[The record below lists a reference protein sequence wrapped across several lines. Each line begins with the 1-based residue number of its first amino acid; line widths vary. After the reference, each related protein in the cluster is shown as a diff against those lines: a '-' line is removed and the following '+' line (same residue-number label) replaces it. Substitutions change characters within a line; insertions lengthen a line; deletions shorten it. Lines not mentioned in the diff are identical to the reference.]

1 MENQAQNNSSSNQQQ
16 QQQQQQQP
24 PSPSPSRSMPAPSQ
38 LGPRRAAKNA
48 AFREKLRQMA
58 LPLAP
63 LAQLTTGAVH
73 PAFPGTLLNFWLLT
87 DGELEELA
95 HYYHQR
101 TPSRYT
107 LHYPCPIASW
117 SSDLPL
123 EEKRRKI
130 GRFIGLRGCQT
141 PPPPPPPPQQQQQQ
155 QLRPR
160 SEAELLDEARRARIA
175 AEEEEDEVWRRK
187 LPWYY

>member
-1 MENQAQNNSSSNQQQ
+1 MENQAQNSNNNNNNNDYHHPH
-16 QQQQQQQP
+16 QQQQQP
-24 PSPSPSRSMPAPSQ
+24 TTGSM
-38 LGPRRAAKNA
+38 LGQRRAAKNA

-63 LAQLTTGAVH
+63 LVQLTSGEVH
-73 PAFPGTLLNFWLLT
+73 PAFPGTLLSFWLLT
-87 DGELEELA
+87 EPELEALA
-95 HYYHQR
+95 HFYHQR
-101 TPSRYT
+101 TPGRYT

-141 PPPPPPPPQQQQQQ
+141 PTTTSTTTTP
-155 QLRPR
+155 LRPR
-160 SEAELLDEARRARIA
+160 SEEELLDEARRARFA
-175 AEEEEDEVWRRK
+175 AEEDEVWRRK